1 MGIVDDIQQTQFRNE
16 SQKAMINLIYSY
28 NWVNETMSRVF
39 ISKDITAQQFNIL
52 RILRGA
58 RKPLSTLQI
67 RHRML
72 DRMSDTS
79 RIVDRLLKK
88 ELVTKNVCDTDKR
101 LVDISISKSGMQ
113 LLESMDEEI
122 IALENN
128 FTQLNEGELKQLNFL
143 LDKLREK
150 NV

>member
-128 FTQLNEGELKQLNFL
+128 FTQLDEGELKQLNFL

>member
-1 MGIVDDIQQTQFRNE
+1 
-16 SQKAMINLIYSY
+16 
-28 NWVNETMSRVF
+28 
-39 ISKDITAQQFNIL
+39 
-52 RILRGA
+52 
-58 RKPLSTLQI
+58 
-67 RHRML
+67 ML

>member
-58 RKPLSTLQI
+58 KKPLSTLQI

>member
-28 NWVNETMSRVF
+28 NWMNETMSRVF

-58 RKPLSTLQI
+58 KKPLSTLQI

>member
-128 FTQLNEGELKQLNFL
+128 FTQLNEEELKQLNFL
-143 LDKLREK
+143 LDKLRKK